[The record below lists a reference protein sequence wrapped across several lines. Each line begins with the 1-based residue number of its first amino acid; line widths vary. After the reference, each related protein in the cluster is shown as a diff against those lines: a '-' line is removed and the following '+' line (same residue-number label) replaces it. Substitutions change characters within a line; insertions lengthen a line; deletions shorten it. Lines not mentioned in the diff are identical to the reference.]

1 MGGFLDCMHFLNYFA
16 YMTQVTIRQ
25 VQEEWV
31 TKAKS
36 VAAEKGISMNSVLV
50 DALKKGLEVEGK
62 TRRYNLDR
70 FAGDS
75 PDDFGASWDKTME
88 VFEVIDEET

>member
-1 MGGFLDCMHFLNYFA
+1 
-16 YMTQVTIRQ
+16 MTQVTVRQ

-31 TKAKS
+31 AKAKA
-36 VAAEKGISMNSVLV
+36 VAAEKGVSMNSVLV

-62 TRRYNLDR
+62 TRRNNLDR

-75 PDDFGASWDKTME
+75 PDDFGADWDKAME
-88 VFEVIDEET
+88 KFEIIDEETWK

>member
-1 MGGFLDCMHFLNYFA
+1 
-16 YMTQVTIRQ
+16 MTQVTIRQ

-88 VFEVIDEET
+88 VFEVIDEETWK

>member
-1 MGGFLDCMHFLNYFA
+1 
-16 YMTQVTIRQ
+16 MTQVTIRQ

-36 VAAEKGISMNSVLV
+36 VAAEKGVSMNSVLV

-62 TRRYNLDR
+62 VRRNNLDR

-75 PDDFGASWDKTME
+75 PDDFGADWDKTME
-88 VFEVIDEET
+88 VFEVIDEETWK

>member
-1 MGGFLDCMHFLNYFA
+1 
-16 YMTQVTIRQ
+16 MTQVTIRQ

-31 TKAKS
+31 TKAKA
-36 VAAEKGISMNSVLV
+36 VAAEKGVSMNSILV

-62 TRRYNLDR
+62 TRRNNLDR

-75 PDDFGASWDKTME
+75 PDDFGTDWDKTME
-88 VFEVIDEET
+88 VFEVIDEETWK